1 VAASPSGANRFVSS
15 GRAFI
20 KDVENNGERLIDCH
34 QWPAFSL
41 RNSSSAKVLNWA
53 ASRQSTGI
61 GYVLSMTSNRLANI
75 LPILAVLGSVTA
87 LGIGTTFAKQLF
99 PQVGSLGTT
108 ALRVGFSALLLLA
121 LWRPWRWPL
130 SRVDAISVLK
140 YGVALGFM
148 NLLFYM
154 SLRTIP
160 FGVAVAIEFSGPLA
174 VAMMYSRKPIDF
186 LWLALAVLGLG
197 LLLPIGH
204 GAASLDTEG
213 MLYALAAAV
222 CWGAYIVFGKRLSHL
237 HAGHSVALGLSV
249 AAITVVPFGV
259 WHAGS
264 ALLDAHI
271 LLFGIGVAA
280 ISSAIPISLEMVALK
295 RLPQETFGIMT
306 SMEPAVAAL
315 LGLLMLDE
323 HLGGL
328 QLLAIVCIMMAAA
341 GSSVTARHDQPK
353 SVPAEVLM

>member
-1 VAASPSGANRFVSS
+1 
-15 GRAFI
+15 
-20 KDVENNGERLIDCH
+20 
-34 QWPAFSL
+34 
-41 RNSSSAKVLNWA
+41 
-53 ASRQSTGI
+53 
-61 GYVLSMTSNRLANI
+61 MTSRRLANL

-87 LGIGTTFAKQLF
+87 LGIGTSFAKQLF

-130 SRVDAISVLK
+130 PRADAVSVMK

-174 VAMMYSRKPIDF
+174 VAMLYSRKPIDF
-186 LWLALAVLGLG
+186 VWLALAVVGLG
-197 LLLPIGH
+197 LLLPLGH
-204 GAASLDTEG
+204 TVANLDPEG
-213 MLYALAAAV
+213 VMYALAAAV
-222 CWGAYIVFGKRLSHL
+222 CWGGYIVFGKRLSHL
-237 HAGHSVALGLSV
+237 HAGHSVALGLTV
-249 AAITVVPFGV
+249 AALTVVPFGV

-264 ALLDAHI
+264 ALLDPHI
-271 LLFGIGVAA
+271 LLFGLGVAA
-280 ISSAIPISLEMVALK
+280 ISSAIHISLEMMALK
-295 RLPQETFGIMT
+295 RLPQEAFGIMT

-323 HLGGL
+323 HLAGP
-328 QLLAIVCIMMAAA
+328 QWLAIVCIMMAAA
-341 GSSVTARHDQPK
+341 GSSLTARRGQPK
-353 SVPAEVLM
+353 SAPAEVLM

>member
-1 VAASPSGANRFVSS
+1 MQA
-15 GRAFI
+15 
-20 KDVENNGERLIDCH
+20 
-34 QWPAFSL
+34 L
-41 RNSSSAKVLNWA
+41 R
-53 ASRQSTGI
+53 STTDI
-61 GYVLSMTSNRLANI
+61 GYCRHMTLHRFTHA
-75 LPILAVLGSVTA
+75 LPLLAVLGSVTA
-87 LGIGTTFAKQLF
+87 LGIGTSFAKQLF

-130 SRVDAISVLK
+130 SRTDAASIVR

-174 VAMMYSRKPIDF
+174 LAMVSSRRPVDF
-186 LWLALAVLGLG
+186 VWLALAILGLG
-197 LLLPIGH
+197 LLLPLGQDVAH
-204 GAASLDTEG
+204 LDLEG
-213 MLYALAAAV
+213 VLFALAAAV
-222 CWGAYIVFGKRLSHL
+222 CWGAYIVFGKRVGHL
-237 HAGHSVALGLSV
+237 HAGHSVALGLTV

-264 ALLDAHI
+264 ALLDPHI
-271 LLFGIGVAA
+271 LLFGLGIAA
-280 ISSAIPISLEMVALK
+280 ISSALPISLEMVALK
-295 RLPQETFGIMT
+295 RLPQEAFGIMT

-323 HLGGL
+323 HLTGL
-328 QLLAIVCIMMAAA
+328 QWLAIACTMLAAA
-341 GSSVTARHDQPK
+341 GSSVTARRDLPK
-353 SVPAEVLM
+353 SVPADVMM

>member
-1 VAASPSGANRFVSS
+1 M
-15 GRAFI
+15 
-20 KDVENNGERLIDCH
+20 
-34 QWPAFSL
+34 
-41 RNSSSAKVLNWA
+41 
-53 ASRQSTGI
+53 
-61 GYVLSMTSNRLANI
+61 GYVRKMTSRRLANFW
-75 LPILAVLGSVTA
+75 PILAVLGAVTS
-87 LGIGTTFAKQLF
+87 LGIGTSFAKQLF

-130 SRVDAISVLK
+130 SRADAASILR

-148 NLLFYM
+148 NLLFYL

-186 LWLALAVLGLG
+186 VWLALAVVGLG
-197 LLLPIGH
+197 LLLPLGH
-204 GAASLDTEG
+204 SVASLDPEG
-213 MLYALAAAV
+213 VMYALAAAV

-249 AAITVVPFGV
+249 AALTVVPFGL

-264 ALLDAHI
+264 ALLEPRI
-271 LLFGIGVAA
+271 LLFGLGVAA
-280 ISSAIPISLEMVALK
+280 VSSAIPISLEMMALK
-295 RLPQETFGIMT
+295 RLPQEAFGIMT

-315 LGLLMLDE
+315 LGFLMLDE
-323 HLGGL
+323 RLAGL
-328 QLLAIVCIMMAAA
+328 QWVAVVCIMLAAA
-341 GSSVTARHDQPK
+341 GSSVTARRGIGK
-353 SVPAEVLM
+353 SGPAEVMT